1 VADLV
6 AQGSES
12 QQRWRRAL
20 RPNQSFVV
28 GRDAGIYST
37 PWDQQIS
44 RRHVTACWSEGRLHV
59 DQCPE
64 ARNPVFHGGQPQG
77 SFSVGPGEH
86 FVIGQTTF
94 TVVSDTVK
102 WLAELHRPVE
112 EQTFSSQ
119 ALERVRFHNA
129 DQRIEVLSRLP
140 DIISGAVNETELF
153 VRLVS
158 MLLAGIPRASAVAL
172 VATEGTGFAPQAQQK
187 GTLRPH
193 SLPPA
198 PPVRVLHWD
207 RRLVGGDDF
216 QPSQR
221 LILDAIRR
229 GESELHI
236 WEPNRDAAASQF
248 TVSANVDWAFCTPVR
263 GEACRGW
270 GVYVAGQFAA
280 SLFSDRPTAPE
291 DLREDMKFTEL
302 VAATLNSLRQTELL
316 QRKQAALRN
325 FFSPQIME
333 ALTHEDPEV
342 VLAPRET
349 DVSVLFCDVRGFSRR
364 AEQQAGSLLA
374 LLDRVSKALGV
385 MTHHILD
392 KNGVFG
398 DFQGDAAM
406 GFWGWPIA
414 QDDAVELAC
423 SAALA
428 IRLAFETAARQ
439 PDHPLADFHV
449 GIGLATGR
457 AVAGRIGTV
466 DQSKVT
472 VFGPVVNLASRLE
485 GMTKFL
491 NTPILLDEPTGRAV
505 REHVPPDVARV
516 RRIAV
521 VRPYGFERPVE
532 VSELLPPA
540 DTYPDL
546 TDENIRDYEAALDA
560 FLAGDW
566 STAVQLLHRLPA
578 QDRVQDFLTVYIAQY
593 NRTPP
598 AGWDGVVVL
607 ERKG

>member
-1 VADLV
+1 MADLI
-6 AQGSES
+6 AQGNEP
-12 QQRWRRAL
+12 QQRWRRVL
-20 RPNQSFVV
+20 RPGQRFVL

-44 RRHVTACWSEGRLHV
+44 RHHAAACWQQGHLRIERLA
-59 DQCPE
+59 D
-64 ARNPVFHGGQPQG
+64 ARNPIFFGGHPNDAFQ
-77 SFSVGPGEH
+77 VGAGEH

-94 TVVSDTVK
+94 TLASDTVK
-102 WLAELHRPVE
+102 WLADLQRPAE
-112 EQTFSSQ
+112 EQTYSSQ
-119 ALERVRFHNA
+119 ALEHVRFRNA

-140 DIISGAVNETELF
+140 DIISGAVNESELF

-172 VATEGTGFAPQAQQK
+172 VATEEDPRSG
-187 GTLRPH
+187 
-193 SLPPA
+193 
-198 PPVRVLHWD
+198 PPVRVMHWD
-207 RRLVGGDDF
+207 RRLLGGDDF

-221 LILDAIRR
+221 LILDAVRR
-229 GESELHI
+229 DESVLHI
-236 WEPNRDAAASQF
+236 WEPNRDQATSQF
-248 TVSANVDWAFCTPVR
+248 TMSANVDWAFCTPVR
-263 GEACRGW
+263 GDACRGW

-280 SLFSDRPTAPE
+280 PLVSDRPAAPE
-291 DLREDMKFTEL
+291 DLREDIKFTEL
-302 VAATLNSLRQTELL
+302 VAATLNSLRQTDLL
-316 QRKQAALRN
+316 QRKQAALRS

-333 ALTHEDPEV
+333 ALSHEDPEV
-342 VLAPRET
+342 VLAPREAE
-349 DVSVLFCDVRGFSRR
+349 VSVLFCDVRGFSRR
-364 AEQQAGSLLA
+364 AEQEAGNLLT

-392 KNGVFG
+392 KGGVFG

-414 QDDAVELAC
+414 QPNTIEHAC
-423 SAALA
+423 TAALA
-428 IRLAFETAARQ
+428 IRLAFETAAKD
-439 PDHPLADFHV
+439 PNHPLADFQV

-457 AVAGRIGTV
+457 AVAGRIGTA

-491 NTPILLDEPTGRAV
+491 HTSILLDEPTARAV
-505 REHVPPDVARV
+505 REQVPAEVARS

-521 VRPYGFERPVE
+521 VRPYGCDEAVE

-540 DTYPDL
+540 EVYPDL
-546 TDENIRDYEAALDA
+546 TDENIRDYEAGLDA
-560 FLAGDW
+560 FVTGDW
-566 STAVQLLHRLPA
+566 SQAVELLHRVPA
-578 QDRVQDFLTVYIAQY
+578 KDRVKDFLTVYIAQY

-598 AGWDGVVVL
+598 AGWSGVVTL

>member
-1 VADLV
+1 MADLI
-6 AQGSES
+6 AQGTES

-20 RPNQSFVV
+20 RANQPFVL
-28 GRDAGIYST
+28 GREAGIYST

-44 RRHVTACWSEGRLHV
+44 RRHASACFSEGRLRV
-59 DQCPE
+59 EKLPDG
-64 ARNPVFHGGQPQG
+64 RNPLFLGGQPSEG
-77 SFSVGPGEH
+77 FSVGAGEH

-102 WLAELHRPVE
+102 WLADLNRPIE
-112 EQTFSSQ
+112 EQAYSTQ
-119 ALERVRFHNA
+119 ALERIRFHNA

-172 VATEGTGFAPQAQQK
+172 VATEDKPRSG
-187 GTLRPH
+187 
-193 SLPPA
+193 

-221 LILDAIRR
+221 LILDAVRR
-229 GESELHI
+229 GESVLHI
-236 WEPNRDAAASQF
+236 WEPNREAAAQF
-248 TVSANVDWAFCTPVR
+248 TMSANVDWAFCTPVH

-270 GVYVAGQFAA
+270 GVYVAGRFAA
-280 SLFSDRPTAPE
+280 TLASDRPTAPE
-291 DLREDMKFTEL
+291 DLREDLKFTEL

-316 QRKQAALRN
+316 QRKQAALRG
-325 FFSPQIME
+325 FFSPQILE
-333 ALTHEDPEV
+333 AITHEDPDV
-342 VLAPRET
+342 ALAPRET

-364 AEQQAGSLLA
+364 AEQAGNLLA

-392 KNGVFG
+392 KGGVFG

-414 QDDAVELAC
+414 QGNTIENAC

-428 IRLAFETAARQ
+428 IRLEFETAAR
-439 PDHPLADFHV
+439 DAKHPLADFHV

-457 AVAGRIGTV
+457 AVAGRIGTT

-472 VFGPVVNLASRLE
+472 VFGPVANLASRLE

-491 NTPILLDEPTGRAV
+491 HTPILLDEPTAHAV
-505 REHVPPDVARV
+505 REEVPRNVARV

-521 VRPYGFERPVE
+521 VRPYGFEQAVE
-532 VSELLPPA
+532 VSELLPPLEG
-540 DTYPDL
+540 YPEL
-546 TDENIRDYEAALDA
+546 TDQNIRDYEAALDA
-560 FLAGDW
+560 FIRGEW
-566 STAVQLLHRLPA
+566 SEAVELLHCVPA
-578 QDRVQDFLTVYIAQY
+578 KDRVKDFLTIYIAQC

-598 AGWDGVVVL
+598 PGWDGVVML